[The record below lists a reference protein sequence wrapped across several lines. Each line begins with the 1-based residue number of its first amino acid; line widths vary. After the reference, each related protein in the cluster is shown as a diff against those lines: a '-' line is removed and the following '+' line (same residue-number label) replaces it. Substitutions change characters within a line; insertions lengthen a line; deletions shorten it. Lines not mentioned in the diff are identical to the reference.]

1 MGLKPVAVATPLAP
15 AYTVLRITKL
25 KTWDAVTAAGQCDGA
40 QLLLGAGGPGL
51 LAAVRSLIGKQTV
64 RTNAVLA
71 VQVLMSVM
79 RRPQLAGEPA
89 TGGEWSGDRLQAWTE
104 ASIDWLRGKYGDR
117 LALATLDAGGPAPVI
132 LSILVPLDERGK
144 LNARALFGGTRLR
157 LAQLQ
162 SEYAASVE
170 ALGIKRGGEATRAA
184 EAATKEVAALKLQLL
199 AVLGEKAD
207 LQGRLAQL
215 EGEKRS
221 GASAPPT
228 EEAFRAELERRG
240 QMRLVP

>member
-1 MGLKPVAVATPLAP
+1 MKPVAVATPLAP

-25 KTWDAVTAAGQCDGA
+25 TTWDAVTAAGKCDGA

-51 LAAVRSLIGKQTV
+51 FAAVRSLIGTQTV

-71 VQVLMSVM
+71 VQVLMSVA
-79 RRPQLAGEPA
+79 RAPLAGQPA

-104 ASIDWLRGKYGDR
+104 ASISWLRDKYGDR

-184 EAATKEVAALKLQLL
+184 EAATNEVAALKLQLL

-240 QMRLVP
+240 QVRLVP